1 MSSFIGIFF
10 GFLFGNMFGFED
22 ISTQLF
28 NQDTKLLNIL
38 EKTRRMCK
46 KIPPSLTGF
55 DVVGLSYHGSRCNH
69 FANSGCHKV
78 TNCRDA
84 PLYINYYIIFAVKF
98 YTL

>member
-1 MSSFIGIFF
+1 MSSFIGIVF

-55 DVVGLSYHGSRCNH
+55 DVVGLSYHGSRI
-69 FANSGCHKV
+69 ANLPVRLPQCDSPTAHSHSTNAKVSGE
-78 TNCRDA
+78 
-84 PLYINYYIIFAVKF
+84 
-98 YTL
+98 